1 MNKSKNLAILLMCLL
16 VSVAITT
23 VASAQYDYEYDVSDE
38 VAWSFFGF
46 CWDFVKQLKG
56 DEFVEESRR
65 IMLATQEKNSF
76 KEITR

>member
-1 MNKSKNLAILLMCLL
+1 MLRKAMKIKHRFCPLCRRW
-16 VSVAITT
+16 
-23 VASAQYDYEYDVSDE
+23 YPRGY
-38 VAWSFFGF
+38 GF
-46 CWDFVKQLKG
+46 VKHKCCKKHPALKLGFDWDFVKQLNG